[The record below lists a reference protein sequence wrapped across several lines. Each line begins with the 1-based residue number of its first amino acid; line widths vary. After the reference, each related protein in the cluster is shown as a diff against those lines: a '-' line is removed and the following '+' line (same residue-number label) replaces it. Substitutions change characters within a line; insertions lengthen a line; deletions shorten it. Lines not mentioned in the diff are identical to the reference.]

1 MAKKSIFKRIWET
14 ICRWLHFGC
23 QVANESIPLDRQ
35 LKMKK
40 EELKEKYDRIKNSDS
55 LMRVRGLK
63 EQTDAELNKAL
74 KDRNTNNYSLKI
86 KKLMASNNKEEA
98 RKMLIKKK
106 AEDNN
111 IERLKEKSK
120 MCKEQDEKIV
130 KSLNILE
137 EQIKNINIK
146 IEELRER
153 NRDAEQQNEIYS
165 LMNEL
170 NDINVGDDL
179 GDITE
184 QIRDNEMTARGR
196 QQEFSRRSDLASTNY
211 ELEMSTLD
219 DELENYR

>member
-74 KDRNTNNYSLKI
+74 RERNTNNYSLKI

-98 RKMLIKKK
+98 RKMLVKKK
-106 AEDNN
+106 TEDNN

-196 QQEFSRRSDLASTNY
+196 QQEFSRRSDSASTNY